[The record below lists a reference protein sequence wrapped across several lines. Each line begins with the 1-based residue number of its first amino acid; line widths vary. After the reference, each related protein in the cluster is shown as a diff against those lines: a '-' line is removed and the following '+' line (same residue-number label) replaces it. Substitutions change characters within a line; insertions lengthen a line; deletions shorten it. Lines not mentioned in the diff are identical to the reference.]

1 MKYQC
6 VNIFL
11 TPVSHCA
18 QVVLDQTDR
27 DKNVKQLLE
36 VMNDVY
42 SFVNEA
48 ELVKERVESQK
59 RIVALMV
66 EQTIQCA
73 YFIRDYS
80 ADIHFGTTFPY
91 FCKEINSNWSQENVC
106 GTTRC
111 QTLTARS
118 RNSKTISERS
128 KGHLTTEPR
137 LSPKLRPF
145 KPWTLSST

>member
-1 MKYQC
+1 MKC
-6 VNIFL
+6 RHVNIFL
-11 TPVSHCA
+11 TPVPHLA
-18 QVVLDQTDR
+18 QVILDQTDR

-80 ADIHFGTTFPY
+80 ADIHFGTSFLPV
-91 FCKEINSNWSQENVC
+91 FVRKSFLI
-106 GTTRC
+106 GLR
-111 QTLTARS
+111 
-118 RNSKTISERS
+118 KTSVEQR
-128 KGHLTTEPR
+128 GVRH
-137 LSPKLRPF
+137 
-145 KPWTLSST
+145 